1 MPNDRQVDVLAIAA
15 HPDDVEMGCGGTVA
29 KLNRMG
35 YSVGILDL
43 TNGEIGT
50 RGTRNLRNK
59 EAKNAANILNAKF
72 LTILDLGD
80 GRLMN
85 DESNRITVVREIRL
99 SKPKVV
105 MVSHMFDDHPDHVQ
119 CASLVKDAVYL
130 AGVQNYAPDSDYHRV
145 KGLIYYM
152 CRGEFH
158 PTFIVDIT
166 DEFKKKMEAINAYGS
181 QFYKKDSKE
190 PQTALSDPDFLN
202 IFETRGRFYGK
213 MIGCKY
219 GEPFFA
225 KYPPK
230 INDPVAIF

>member
-1 MPNDRQVDVLAIAA
+1 MPDDKRVDVLAIAA

-29 KLNRMG
+29 KLDKMG
-35 YSVGILDL
+35 YSVGILNL

-50 RGTRNLRNK
+50 RGTKNIRNE
-59 EAKNAANILNAKF
+59 EAKIAMNILNVKF

-80 GRLMN
+80 GHLMN
-85 DESNRITVVREIRL
+85 DESNRKTVVQEIRL

-105 MVSHMFDDHPDHVQ
+105 MVSHQFDDHPDHVQ

-130 AGVQNYAPDSDYHRV
+130 SGVQNYVRDSEYHRV

-166 DEFKKKMEAINAYGS
+166 DEFDRKMEAIKAYGS

-190 PQTALSDPDFLN
+190 PQTALSDPEFLN
-202 IFETRGRFYGK
+202 IFETRGRYYGR
-213 MIGCKY
+213 MIGCRY

-230 INDPVAIF
+230 IIDPVALF

>member
-1 MPNDRQVDVLAIAA
+1 MPDDKQVDVLAIAA

-29 KLNRMG
+29 KLTKMG

-50 RGTRNLRNK
+50 RGTRKTRNK
-59 EAKNAANILNAKF
+59 EAKIAAEILKVKS
-72 LTILDLGD
+72 LTILDMGD
-80 GRLMN
+80 GYLMN
-85 DESNRITVVREIRL
+85 NEANRESVVREIRL

-105 MVSHMFDDHPDHVQ
+105 MVSHKFDDHPDHVQ
-119 CASLVKDAVYL
+119 CASLVKDAAYL
-130 AGVQNYAPDSDYHRV
+130 SGVQNYTPDCEYHSV

-166 DEFKKKMEAINAYGS
+166 DEFEKKMESINAYSS

-190 PQTALSDPDFLN
+190 PETALSNPEFQK
-202 IFETRGRFYGK
+202 IFEARGRIYGR
-213 MIGCKY
+213 MIGCRY

-225 KYPPK
+225 KNPPK
-230 INDPVAIF
+230 IIDPVAIF